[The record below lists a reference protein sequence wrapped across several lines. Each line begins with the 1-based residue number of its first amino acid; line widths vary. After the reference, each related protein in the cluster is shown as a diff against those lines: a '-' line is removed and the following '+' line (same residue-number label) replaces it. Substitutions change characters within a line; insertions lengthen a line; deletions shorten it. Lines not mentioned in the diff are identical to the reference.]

1 MAANCSLNLNANLT
15 SEQQATLED
24 MALVSALQ
32 RAETGAYETLIS
44 RFQTPVYNL
53 AWRLLDN
60 PADAGDVVQ
69 EVFLKV
75 FRNVDSFRGD
85 SSLRTW
91 IYRIAV
97 NESHNKRRW
106 LFRHRKGETGIDDAF
121 PSEDNRE
128 APLIDAGETPFD
140 FTMNRE
146 AQLLF
151 EEGLASISPAFR
163 EALVL
168 REIEEMSY
176 EDIARVLDISMGT
189 VKSRIVRGREA
200 LRCYLAN
207 RLHPAGSLE
216 MASGPKW
223 GLEAGNMK

>member
-32 RAETGAYETLIS
+32 RAETGAYETLIQ
-44 RFQTPVYNL
+44 RFQAPVYNL

-75 FRNVDSFRGD
+75 FRNVDNFRGD

-106 LFRHRKGETGIDDAF
+106 LFRHRKGETAIDDAF
-121 PSEDNRE
+121 PGEEHRE
-128 APLIDAGETPFD
+128 APLIDAGQTPFD
-140 FTMNRE
+140 FTVNRE

-168 REIEEMSY
+168 R
-176 EDIARVLDISMGT
+176 
-189 VKSRIVRGREA
+189 
-200 LRCYLAN
+200 
-207 RLHPAGSLE
+207 
-216 MASGPKW
+216 
-223 GLEAGNMK
+223 